1 MASRMAPAT
10 HRTTLREPTDED
22 YAKLL
27 RSRDGLRRF
36 LRWSE
41 REAEAAGVTPAQH
54 QLLLVVRAHGSPPT
68 IGDVAEHLL
77 LRHHSAVELTDRAE
91 AAGLVTRRTD
101 PKDLRT
107 VRLELTP
114 LGSRTLSTL
123 SALHLEE
130 LRRLGGHL
138 AKLWEGLEAPS

>member
-1 MASRMAPAT
+1 MTRMAPAT
-10 HRTTLREPTDED
+10 HRTALREPTDED

-68 IGDVAEHLL
+68 IGAVAEHLL
-77 LRHHSAVELTDRAE
+77 LRHHSAVELTDRARPRGSSDARPIPTICE
-91 AAGLVTRRTD
+91 PCVCDSPRAAPAPSPRCR
-101 PKDLRT
+101 
-107 VRLELTP
+107 
-114 LGSRTLSTL
+114 LST
-123 SALHLEE
+123 S
-130 LRRLGGHL
+130 RSSGGWV
-138 AKLWEGLEAPS
+138 ATWAGSGKV